1 MVFFSG
7 KKYYQVTNW
16 RLVNKE
22 AAMKELVLYIHGKG
36 GCAGESEHYNP
47 LFPDCEVVGL
57 DYHTL
62 L

>member
-1 MVFFSG
+1 
-7 KKYYQVTNW
+7 
-16 RLVNKE
+16 
-22 AAMKELVLYIHGKG
+22 MKELVLYIHGKG